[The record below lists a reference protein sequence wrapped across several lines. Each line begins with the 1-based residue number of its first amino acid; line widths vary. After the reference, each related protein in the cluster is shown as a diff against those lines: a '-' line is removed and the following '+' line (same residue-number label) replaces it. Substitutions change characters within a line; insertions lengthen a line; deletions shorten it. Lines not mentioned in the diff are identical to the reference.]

1 MVSTPR
7 PSEQRADVARSV
19 ESAETLYGP
28 PESAD
33 STEPTAAFANGS
45 IIAGKYLIENT
56 LAEGGVGIVAS
67 AMHVTLQQRVAIKY
81 LKPKALESPSLVER
95 FVREARLAA
104 QIRSEHV
111 VRVHDVGI
119 LPNGAPFMVMEHLVG
134 QDLGLVVAKG
144 PSPTAIAV
152 DYILQACDALAEAH
166 GLQIVHRDI
175 KPANLFLAE
184 RPSNT
189 PILKIIDF
197 GISKAIPQ
205 RSKTASWGRQTE
217 DGDRFGTPLYMSPE
231 QLRSTSNVDARAD
244 IWALGVVLHELLT
257 GELPFEGDD
266 LPQLCASILIRPP
279 VHLTAALRGAPVELE
294 TIILKCLEKD
304 RLRRFRNVA
313 ELAQELVP
321 FGPADASARAARIMA
336 VVRSAGASI
345 RPPTPMPGTLKVQDV
360 PVYLPPVTPANSA
373 NSGNTT
379 VTSVG
384 RGAQAW
390 RPVALGAALAIVA
403 CLLALAVAI
412 LVRQP
417 SDASADRRAADLPPV
432 AAPAPVAAA
441 PLTATAATAPP
452 SPPAPSDAVPAST
465 ASRATNAASGSGHSQ
480 QTAAAKAARAL
491 FGEPAAPTATPPKP
505 PTHNRAEFG
514 ERE

>member
-1 MVSTPR
+1 M
-7 PSEQRADVARSV
+7 AHSV

-45 IIAGKYLIENT
+45 IIADKYLIETT

-104 QIRSEHV
+104 RIRSEHV
-111 VRVHDVGI
+111 VRVHDVGL

-134 QDLGLVVAKG
+134 QDLGLVVAMG
-144 PSPTAIAV
+144 PSPTAVAV

-197 GISKAIPQ
+197 GISKAVPQ

-231 QLRSTSNVDARAD
+231 QLRSHAR
-244 IWALGVVLHELLT
+244 
-257 GELPFEGDD
+257 
-266 LPQLCASILIRPP
+266 S
-279 VHLTAALRGAPVELE
+279 
-294 TIILKCLEKD
+294 LKH
-304 RLRRFRNVA
+304 RWPRV
-313 ELAQELVP
+313 
-321 FGPADASARAARIMA
+321 
-336 VVRSAGASI
+336 
-345 RPPTPMPGTLKVQDV
+345 
-360 PVYLPPVTPANSA
+360 
-373 NSGNTT
+373 
-379 VTSVG
+379 
-384 RGAQAW
+384 
-390 RPVALGAALAIVA
+390 
-403 CLLALAVAI
+403 
-412 LVRQP
+412 
-417 SDASADRRAADLPPV
+417 
-432 AAPAPVAAA
+432 
-441 PLTATAATAPP
+441 
-452 SPPAPSDAVPAST
+452 
-465 ASRATNAASGSGHSQ
+465 
-480 QTAAAKAARAL
+480 
-491 FGEPAAPTATPPKP
+491 
-505 PTHNRAEFG
+505 
-514 ERE
+514 

>member
-1 MVSTPR
+1 M
-7 PSEQRADVARSV
+7 ANAV

-28 PESAD
+28 PGSAD

-45 IIAGKYLIENT
+45 IVAGKYLIENT

-119 LPNGAPFMVMEHLVG
+119 LTNGAPFMVMEHLVG
-134 QDLGLVVAKG
+134 QGLDLVVAKG
-144 PSPTAIAV
+144 PSPTAVAV

-336 VVRSAGASI
+336 VVRSAGSSI

-360 PVYLPPVTPANSA
+360 PVYFPPVAPANSA
-373 NSGNTT
+373 NTT

-384 RGAQAW
+384 RGAQGW

-403 CLLALAVAI
+403 CLLAFAVAI

-417 SDASADRRAADLPPV
+417 SDASADRRAAALSPV

-452 SPPAPSDAVPAST
+452 SAPALSGEAPAST

-480 QTAAAKAARAL
+480 ATAAAKAARAL
-491 FGEPAAPTATPPKP
+491 FGEPAAPTATPR
-505 PTHNRAEFG
+505 THNRAEFG